1 MVFMTSSS
9 TKYSSTHIPL
19 LWSPY
24 SLNYAEIRS
33 VNNPTITSKY
43 SSERKSHVSLTLS
56 QKLEMI
62 KFSGE
67 GMLKAKI
74 DQKLA
79 SGTSQPSCECKE
91 SS

>member
-1 MVFMTSSS
+1 M
-9 TKYSSTHIPL
+9 
-19 LWSPY
+19 
-24 SLNYAEIRS
+24 
-33 VNNPTITSKY
+33 TSKY
-43 SSERKSHVSLTLS
+43 SSERKSHASLTLN

-79 SGTSQPSCECKE
+79 SGTHQPSCECKE